1 MENKRE
7 DFNEE
12 ISLEENSAK
21 TNNAEMAKK
30 TILVVDDEKPIVDIL
45 TYNLQKEGYS
55 TLEANDGEEA
65 IKIATEKKPD
75 LILLDIML
83 PKVDGLTVCKKL
95 RHTLNVPILIL
106 SAKDEEIDKILG
118 LELGADDYITKPFS
132 VRELMARVKAN
143 LRKAEITSKS
153 VNNKDQESK
162 DESNVITVGD
172 LSLDLNKFE
181 VKVRGEVM
189 DLTLR
194 EFEVLKYLA
203 NQPGQVVT
211 REVLLEKVWGYEY
224 YGDIR
229 TVDVT
234 VRRIRE
240 KIEKDTSNPKILI
253 TKRGVGY
260 YIASK

>member
-1 MENKRE
+1 M
-7 DFNEE
+7 
-12 ISLEENSAK
+12 EENAK
-21 TNNAEMAKK
+21 KK
-30 TILVVDDEKPIVDIL
+30 TILIVDDEKTIVTML
-45 TYNLQKEGYS
+45 ALNLQKEGYN
-55 TLEANDGEEA
+55 TLEANDGEQALNMALER
-65 IKIATEKKPD
+65 KPD

-83 PKVDGLTVCKKL
+83 PKLDGLSVCK
-95 RHTLNVPILIL
+95 RIRQTLNVPILMI

-118 LELGADDYITKPFS
+118 LEFGADDYITKPFS
-132 VRELMARVKAN
+132 IRELMARVKAN
-143 LRKAEITSKS
+143 LRKAEVSANIIDK
-153 VNNKDQESK
+153 KEGEEEQAE
-162 DESNVITVGD
+162 DESVLTVGD
-172 LSLDLNKFE
+172 LSLDLARFE
-181 VKVRGEVM
+181 VRVRGEVM

-211 REVLLEKVWGYEY
+211 REILLEKVWGYEY

-260 YIASK
+260 YIAAK

>member
-1 MENKRE
+1 MDENE
-7 DFNEE
+7 M
-12 ISLEENSAK
+12 
-21 TNNAEMAKK
+21 NNDKK
-30 TILVVDDEKPIVDIL
+30 TILIVDDEKPIVDIL
-45 TYNLQKEGYS
+45 VYNLQKEGYN
-55 TLEANDGEEA
+55 TIEANDGITA
-65 IKIATEKKPD
+65 VDIALSQKPD

-83 PKVDGLTVCKKL
+83 PKMDGLTVCKKI
-95 RHTLNVPILIL
+95 RTTLNVPILML
-106 SAKDEEIDKILG
+106 TARDEEIDKIVG
-118 LELGADDYITKPFS
+118 LELGADDYVTKPFS
-132 VRELMARVKAN
+132 VRELMARIKAN
-143 LRKAEITSKS
+143 LRKFEATTSNFETS
-153 VNNKDQESK
+153 MPNKETK
-162 DESNVITVGD
+162 KIKIGD
-172 LSLDLNKFE
+172 LTIDFDKFE
-181 VKVRGEVM
+181 VKVKDEVI

-203 NQPGQVVT
+203 AQPGQVIT

-240 KIEKDTSNPKILI
+240 KIEKDTSAPKILI

>member
-1 MENKRE
+1 MEEKYESNY
-7 DFNEE
+7 D
-12 ISLEENSAK
+12 
-21 TNNAEMAKK
+21 KK
-30 TILVVDDEKPIVDIL
+30 KILIVDDEKPIVEIL
-45 TYNLQKEGYS
+45 TYNLHKEGYE
-55 TLEANDGEEA
+55 TIEAYDGEQA
-65 IKIATEKKPD
+65 ITLALTQKPD

-83 PKVDGLTVCKKL
+83 PKVDGLTVCKRI
-95 RHTLNVPILIL
+95 RHTLTNVPILIL

-143 LRKAEITSKS
+143 LRKSEVIQDVEQVEEETEEDG
-153 VNNKDQESK
+153 NKIE
-162 DESNVITVGD
+162 VGE
-172 LSLDLNKFE
+172 LKLDLDKYE
-181 VKVRGEVM
+181 VKVRGEVI

-211 REVLLEKVWGYEY
+211 RETLLEKVWGYEY

-253 TKRGVGY
+253 TKRSVGLSL
-260 YIASK
+260 IHI